1 MTKYIVINHI
11 PGCQNIIKLNFLIR
25 VEVKTWDVPHPIA
38 AIAPSGLDA
47 FNKSFEEI
55 ISLKFCQLWWI
66 INACSELPLK
76 YQHKIKVI
84 AVGNNENIGNKNDF
98 NKFLPWLLS

>member
-1 MTKYIVINHI
+1 M
-11 PGCQNIIKLNFLIR
+11 R

-38 AIAPSGLDA
+38 AIAPSGLVA

-66 INACSELPLK
+66 INACYEFPFNC
-76 YQHKIKVI
+76 QHNKKVI
-84 AVGNNENIGNKNDF
+84 DMGNNENMRNKNNF
-98 NKFLPWLLS
+98 NKFLPLLLS